1 MKTIMLT
8 LLLSYSLSIIA
19 KTDNQAPA
27 NQYKNLD
34 TVINELK
41 LAPEKTIIGPFL
53 LTIKSI
59 TINGHKTNL
68 NTSENPDDAKNIVI
82 EMPAF
87 IKTHYVKKYKTDIS
101 TLFLNQNLVV
111 KGQIKLVEVKPAENE
126 ANTKKIPTL
135 KLIFENQLA
144 HYD

>member
-1 MKTIMLT
+1 MKTTMLT

-19 KTDNQAPA
+19 KTANQAPA

-34 TVINELK
+34 TVISELK

-53 LTIKSI
+53 LSIKSI
-59 TINGHKTNL
+59 TTNGHKTNL

-111 KGQIKLVEVKPAENE
+111 KGQIKLVEVKQAENQ
-126 ANTKKIPTL
+126 AITKKIPTL